1 MQVRNLFEIT
11 VDMKNKQDE
20 IIMII
25 NLYLSQIENQDA
37 KRDFLLFMKSN
48 IEIALPMFET
58 EE

>member
-1 MQVRNLFEIT
+1 MQIRNLFEIT

-25 NLYLSQIENQDA
+25 NLYLSQIETQDA

-48 IEIALPMFET
+48 IEVALSMFET